1 MKRIL
6 KHPVT
11 ILLGAAI
18 GIYTG
23 LINGQISGVLGINN
37 FSKILSVPGELFIF
51 FLQMAAIPLVIT
63 AVASGLGK
71 LMQNKTCLKLFG
83 KIVYIFIIFMILC
96 AVTGMAAG
104 FLGKPGSG
112 FNGDSRSFL
121 FKFFAAEQEASVME
135 ANAGI
140 FYILPFGSIMA
151 ILFFSVIFGIAIG
164 FLPKKSASLLVNLCT
179 LVFQALQKIIS
190 GSLCLLPFAL
200 ICIFA
205 NLTAAAGLTVFTA
218 MSDFLI
224 MYGIGIAAIWL
235 ICTIIIALRSGV
247 YNPFKLF
254 SMLFE
259 PSMIAFAS
267 RSQIQAV
274 PSAVECLEK
283 KMKFNSS
290 EVNLTLPAGM
300 TLGSF
305 ANIFYF
311 ALAVFFTAQIYN
323 MSFEPMHYF
332 IIFAGVILAGNA
344 AVGAPGIASLP
355 LISIILKPLGLPVE
369 AVLVILIVLNPIIEP
384 FRNFLIVYV
393 SMAASSLIASRGND
407 SNEKVPEILYKKTN
421 DHIEIKQKT
430 VKKNKDSKKFI
441 VNKDSKKLLVYVRE
455 TKLRMPLLH
464 RRSGVLEG
472 LEISL
477 IHEIGQRLNREI
489 VLKDSVNL
497 SFGDDEKIIRE
508 ANIIAGIV
516 IKTSMPPEGFYCSES
531 WAYLKSKGKKKP
543 VCFLLPEG
551 NNDSAQIDGI
561 IKILKTENFIKT
573 LTDEMNTDADT

>member
-23 LINGQISGVLGINN
+23 IINGQISGLLGIDD
-37 FSKILSVPGELFIF
+37 FSKILLFPGELYIF

-63 AVASGLGK
+63 AIASGLGK
-71 LMQNKTCLKLFG
+71 LMQNKTCAKLFG
-83 KIVYIFIIFMILC
+83 KMVYIFIIFMILC

-104 FLGKPGSG
+104 LLGKPGSG

-121 FKFFAAEQEASVME
+121 FRFFASEQEAAVME
-135 ANAGI
+135 ANTNI
-140 FYILPFGSIMA
+140 FYILPFGSLMA
-151 ILFFSVIFGIAIG
+151 VLFFSVIFGIAMG
-164 FLPKKSASLLVNLCT
+164 FLPKKSASLLINLCT
-179 LVFQALQKIIS
+179 LVFQALQKLVS

-205 NLTAAAGLTVFTA
+205 SLIAAGGLTVFTA

-224 MYGIGIAAIWL
+224 LFGIGIAVIWL
-235 ICTIIIALRSGV
+235 ICTIIISLRSGV
-247 YNPFKLF
+247 LNPFKLF

-259 PSMIAFAS
+259 PAILAFVS
-267 RSQIQAV
+267 RSPMPAI
-274 PSAVECLEK
+274 PSAIECLEK
-283 KMKFNSS
+283 KMNFNSS
-290 EVNLTLPAGM
+290 AVNLTLPLGM

-305 ANIFYF
+305 GNIFYF
-311 ALAVFFTAQIYN
+311 ALAVFFTGQIYN
-323 MSFEPMHYF
+323 MSFEPIHYL
-332 IIFAGVILAGNA
+332 IIFAGVITAGIA
-344 AVGAPGIASLP
+344 AIGAPGIASLP
-355 LISIILKPLGLPVE
+355 LISIVLIPLGLPVE
-369 AVLVILIVLNPIIEP
+369 AVLLILIVINPIIEP
-384 FRNFLIVYV
+384 FRNFLIAYV
-393 SMAASSLIASRGND
+393 NMAAASLIASRRND
-407 SNEKVPEILYKKTN
+407 NNVKESEILSIKTN
-421 DHIEIKQKT
+421 KHIEKRQKT
-430 VKKNKDSKKFI
+430 DKKI
-441 VNKDSKKLLVYVRE
+441 KDSKKLLVYVRE

-464 RRSGVLEG
+464 RRSGILEG

-477 IHEIGQRLNREI
+477 LHEIGQRLKKQI
-489 VLKDSVNL
+489 ILKDSVNL

-531 WAYLKSKGKKKP
+531 WAYLKSNGKKKP

-573 LTDEMNTDADT
+573 LTDGMKYTQLMNTAEGD